1 MVRLSEG
8 IETISLWLG
17 LLSVGS
23 LDGVLVAWLHGIGG
37 RLLSLG
43 E

>member
-8 IETISLWLG
+8 IETTSLWLG

-23 LDGVLVAWLHGIGG
+23 IDGVLLAGVHGIGG